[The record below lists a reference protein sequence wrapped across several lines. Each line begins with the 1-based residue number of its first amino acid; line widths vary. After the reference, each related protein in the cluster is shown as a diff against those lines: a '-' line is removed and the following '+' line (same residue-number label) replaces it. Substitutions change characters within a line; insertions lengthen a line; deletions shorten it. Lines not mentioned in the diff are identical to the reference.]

1 MLMNEVVIFK
11 PNSRKKEAT
20 ISSPLQEYVL
30 TAVQE
35 RMGIDMA
42 AKAKKAFATLKRN
55 DFEFLQLRDGDRRIR
70 VKLAEA

>member
-20 ISSPLQEYVL
+20 ISSPVQEHVL

-35 RMGIDMA
+35 RMGLDLA
-42 AKAKKAFATLKRN
+42 SRTKKAFATLKRN
-55 DFEFLQLRDGDRRIR
+55 DFEFLQLREGDRRIR
-70 VKLAEA
+70 VKMIDA